1 MKSEYLVGHCGIY
14 CGACRTYLVLKKDL
28 LKIKGY
34 KRGCKG
40 CILQN
45 KKCAFIV
52 RDCPQ
57 LRKKE
62 IEYCFECEKFP
73 CQNLKR
79 MDNIYLTRYNVS
91 LLENL
96 KKIKEVGVNKWVGEQ
111 AILYTCPECGGEIC
125 IHDSECYDCGY
136 KYNLNIT

>member
-1 MKSEYLVGHCGIY
+1 MKNKYLVGHCGIY
-14 CGACRTYLVLKKDL
+14 CGACRAYLVLKKDL

-45 KKCAFIV
+45 KNCAFIV

-62 IEYCFECEKFP
+62 IEYCFKCEKFP

-79 MDNIYLTRYNVS
+79 IDNMYLIRYNVS

-96 KKIKEVGVNKWVGEQ
+96 KRIQEVGVNKWVEEQ

-125 IHDSECYDCGY
+125 VHDAECYDCGY
-136 KYNLNIT
+136 KYNPNKI